1 MTKTPPI
8 KLGPTPE
15 KKGVRFA
22 VRSETAERVW
32 VSIFNKKGDDE
43 IARFDLARDG
53 TVFSGLV
60 PKLKTFFVGKDFVV
74 VGMTRI
80 PVVVQQVDR
89 GVLVAVRTGVGLC
102 GQTASTTSSS

>member
-1 MTKTPPI
+1 MEIDAAIALVPVASVVAD
-8 KLGPTPE
+8 E
-15 KKGVRFA
+15 KSMV
-22 VRSETAERVW
+22 
-32 VSIFNKKGDDE
+32 
-43 IARFDLARDG
+43 IAG
-53 TVFSGLV
+53 GLV